1 MKRQPYIEE
10 TTQES
15 IHLNHMNIKKSS
27 KFLEW
32 GIQNQDIFSHSNI
45 TDFNFYSFFRWNFR
59 VNFKHQ
65 PEVWGNNSLIFNF
78 ENPIFVE
85 FDIFFYS
92 INIPKYLKK
101 NQYFIFFTEPNLNLC
116 HLPLSTWVVII
127 LSPRRSFDT
136 LSLHTPPLPR
146 ST

>member
-1 MKRQPYIEE
+1 MDKSSGTNTDKHLNLCPNDTFLCIAQGRIIVSCIQGIDSFKHYQHGKYILHNSLKRQPYVEE

-59 VNFKHQ
+59 VNF
-65 PEVWGNNSLIFNF
+65 NTSLKF
-78 ENPIFVE
+78 EGITA
-85 FDIFFYS
+85 I
-92 INIPKYLKK
+92 YL
-101 NQYFIFFTEPNLNLC
+101 
-116 HLPLSTWVVII
+116 I
-127 LSPRRSFDT
+127 LRT
-136 LSLHTPPLPR
+136 
-146 ST
+146 